1 MASNSNQTVKLNPLA
16 LANTFAI
23 IDLVLH
29 PLFHIWVGV
38 NPESYEKLM
47 HLFVAGLNV
56 NVEPHESSFWYVI
69 GGTVLEASVFLIL
82 CFLSSTLYNK
92 LAFRK

>member
-1 MASNSNQTVKLNPLA
+1 MANHNNKLNALA

-29 PLFHIWVGV
+29 PLFHIWVGI

-47 HLFVAGLNV
+47 HLFVAGLDV
-56 NVEPHESSFWYVI
+56 HVEPHESSLGHIFI
-69 GGTVLEASVFLIL
+69 GTLLEATIFWALGFVGA
-82 CFLSSTLYNK
+82 TLYNK
-92 LAFRK
+92 LASKD